1 MFTEHKIPAE
11 LFKLSLGQIILKL
24 QKLYIF
30 QICKH
35 NGRLRFSM
43 LIFILVRCANS
54 VCIGKSL
61 DCNLRYIFLL
71 FFIAFFCSAII
82 YWTFVLYALMHVAF
96 LFHCVCYFTKC
107 LAFGLIYAK
116 SRSSVKTDI
125 HRTDYPSRRKHRLSR
140 QRVGESSQKR
150 SIPLPQ
156 GEIGS

>member
-61 DCNLRYIFLL
+61 DCNLRYIF
-71 FFIAFFCSAII
+71 FIAFF
-82 YWTFVLYALMHVAF
+82 VQQLYIEHLFCMH
-96 LFHCVCYFTKC
+96 
-107 LAFGLIYAK
+107 
-116 SRSSVKTDI
+116 
-125 HRTDYPSRRKHRLSR
+125 
-140 QRVGESSQKR
+140 
-150 SIPLPQ
+150 
-156 GEIGS
+156 

>member
-43 LIFILVRCANS
+43 LIFILERCANS

-61 DCNLRYIFLL
+61 DCNLRYIFSL
-71 FFIAFFCSAII
+71 FFIAFF
-82 YWTFVLYALMHVAF
+82 VQQLYIEHLFCMH
-96 LFHCVCYFTKC
+96 
-107 LAFGLIYAK
+107 
-116 SRSSVKTDI
+116 
-125 HRTDYPSRRKHRLSR
+125 
-140 QRVGESSQKR
+140 
-150 SIPLPQ
+150 
-156 GEIGS
+156 